1 MADYDSS
8 LPIRTEAA
16 GDVDVFISDATTP
29 TQKLKVNADGSVDT
43 NFAAGSKII
52 ITDGVDDLEVNAD
65 GSINVKQDKLDFAT
79 DSADVSGS
87 NVNAVVTATDLDVR
101 DLAFAT
107 DKVDVSGSSV
117 TVSAA
122 DLDIRDLAFATDKVD
137 VSGSDITSTV
147 SATDLDIR
155 DLVAATDSV
164 QANLFDEAGVAYSQS
179 NPLPVELTQDQT
191 GDEIVDFNTSAAV
204 AKDASVNHD
213 YTVSAGKTFL
223 GEEAWVSG
231 SGKLKAELLVNGAI
245 KWVGFNSTA
254 NPNIRIPLEKIMKA
268 NATEVIRFTIT
279 NRDKQAQDV
288 YSTLT
293 GLEI

>member
-8 LPIRTEAA
+8 LPARTESA
-16 GDVDVFISDATTP
+16 GDIDVFISDATTP
-29 TQKLKVNADGSVDT
+29 TQKLKVNADGSIDT
-43 NFAAGSKII
+43 NFAVGSKVIV
-52 ITDGVDDLEVNAD
+52 TDGVDDLEVNVD
-65 GSINVKQDKLDFAT
+65 GSINVKQDKL
-79 DSADVSGS
+79 
-87 NVNAVVTATDLDVR
+87 
-101 DLAFAT
+101 AFAT
-107 DKVDVSGSSV
+107 D
-117 TVSAA
+117 T
-122 DLDIRDLAFATDKVD
+122 VD
-137 VSGSDITSTV
+137 VSGSDVTATV
-147 SATDLDIR
+147 TAVDLDIR

-213 YTVSAGKTFL
+213 YAVSAGKLFL
-223 GEEAWVSG
+223 GEEAWISG

-288 YSTLT
+288 YSTLA

>member
-8 LPIRTEAA
+8 LPARTESA
-16 GDVDVFISDATTP
+16 GDIDVFISDATTS
-29 TQKLKVNADGSVDT
+29 TQKLKVNADGSIDT
-43 NFAAGSKII
+43 NFATGSKII
-52 ITDGVDDLEVNAD
+52 VTDGTDDLEVNAD
-65 GSINVKQDKLDFAT
+65 GSINVKQDKL
-79 DSADVSGS
+79 
-87 NVNAVVTATDLDVR
+87 
-101 DLAFAT
+101 AFAT
-107 DKVDVSGSSV
+107 D
-117 TVSAA
+117 T
-122 DLDIRDLAFATDKVD
+122 VD
-137 VSGSDITSTV
+137 VSGSDVTATV

-155 DLVAATDSV
+155 DLSASTDSV
-164 QANLFDEAGVAYSQS
+164 QANLFDEAGVAYSQA
-179 NPLPVELTQDQT
+179 NPLPVELTQDQS

-213 YTVSAGKTFL
+213 YSVSAGKTFL